1 MIKKLCNSQ
10 VTQVTPDII
19 SADSSVGQ
27 PVKYLFPLPLLLLLM
42 LFSCTQ
48 LNDSDTIEL
57 NSGWKLHTGADS
69 TISVQVPGMVHSD
82 LFAAGLIPDP
92 FYGENESKLQW
103 IGERQ
108 WLYSLDFKVAATLL
122 RRENVELLF
131 EGLDT
136 YASVW
141 LNDSLILESDNMFR
155 AYSIPVKELL
165 KKDLNTLII
174 RFYPPDSISLLKSQ
188 QPGYALPEHRAY
200 TRKAPFQAGWD
211 WGPVFHTMGIWQ
223 SVRLNGWDK
232 IYVSHTAIHQLEVN
246 KQKAGLM
253 LELDIQSHSERSY
266 KLRITKKGFKLAEQ
280 YIHLKKG
287 NNSIKVPFVLEN
299 PTLWWPNGMGG
310 QHMSHFDMELF
321 DGNEVLFARSLS
333 TGLRS
338 IELVQEADAT
348 GTSFFFRV
356 NGLPMFAKGANYIP
370 EDHFTVRMTTEK
382 SRKLLSDAAAVH
394 MNMIRVWGGGVYPG
408 NDFYALCDSLGLL
421 VWQDF
426 MFACTMYPF
435 DSAFLENVRHEAEYQ
450 VRRLRQHPSLALWCG
465 NNEVSEGFHNW
476 GWQQSLQ
483 WTAEQEKQ
491 IWEGYEQLFESLLP
505 DVVKRLDPARPY
517 WPSSPS
523 KGWGRKESLT
533 QGDIHY
539 WGVWWGEEPF
549 EMYEKKVGRFHS
561 EYGFQAMPVLESLR
575 AFAPD
580 DQLFIG
586 SPVLEAHQKHP
597 RGTRLID
604 DYMRRDFPVPE
615 NFEDYVYVS
624 QLVQAHGIVKAIEA
638 HRRNKPI
645 TMGTL
650 YWQLNDSWPV
660 TSWSSVDYFGR
671 WKALHFMLKK
681 AFAPQLIVVD
691 HQKALPEL
699 YLISDDANIIQA
711 RLEVDVKSMDGK
723 ILQSVTLPVEL
734 SPNKV
739 KKLVPFGNSRFFESL
754 NAEEIFLH
762 CRIISGQ
769 NVLAE
774 KVHFMRPDKQL
785 KLPAGEIL
793 MEVKTNN
800 SQFMLELSTDALQR
814 YCMLSSNDPDGRF
827 SDNFFDLIPGAG
839 RSISFVPSGK
849 VAESDLQFRI
859 KSLNPLAPI
868 NQATP

>member
-1 MIKKLCNSQ
+1 MKKNLFN
-10 VTQVTPDII
+10 TQFARKATD
-19 SADSSVGQ
+19 
-27 PVKYLFPLPLLLLLM
+27 KYALDLLSRNLKNIQPLLLGILLL
-42 LFSCTQ
+42 LFSCKQ
-48 LNDSDTIEL
+48 KVEPEALSL
-57 NSGWKLHTGADS
+57 NSGWELHLGPDS
-69 TISVQVPGMVHSD
+69 TIAVQVPGMVHTD

-108 WLYSLDFKVAATLL
+108 WLYSLDFKVPANLL
-122 RRENVELLF
+122 QRENVVLLF

-155 AYSIPVKELL
+155 AHHINAKNILQKENNRL
-165 KKDLNTLII
+165 KV

-188 QPGYALPEHRAY
+188 QSGFALPEHRAF

-211 WGPVFHTMGIWQ
+211 WGPVFHTMGIWKNVKL
-223 SVRLNGWDK
+223 SGWDK
-232 IYVSHTAIHQLEVN
+232 INLLHSTIHQMEVN
-246 KQKAGLM
+246 AAKAKLV
-253 LELDIQSHSERSY
+253 LELDIESHSERAY
-266 KLRITKKGFKLAEQ
+266 KLRLSKKGYKLADQFVQLKKGF
-280 YIHLKKG
+280 
-287 NNSIKVPFVLEN
+287 NSIKVPFNFEN
-299 PTLWWPNGMGG
+299 PVLWWPNGMGN
-310 QHMSHFDMELF
+310 QHMTHFDLELF
-321 DGNEVLFARSLS
+321 DGNDILVSRKLS

-338 IELVQEADAT
+338 IELVQEADNA

-356 NGLPMFAKGANYIP
+356 NGIPLFAKGANYIP
-370 EDHFTVRMTTEK
+370 EDHFTVRMSADK
-382 SRKLLSDAAAVH
+382 SRQLLIDAAAVH
-394 MNMIRVWGGGVYPG
+394 MNMIRVWGGGIYPE
-408 NDFYALCDSLGLL
+408 NSFYAMCDSLGLL

-435 DSAFLENVRHEAEYQ
+435 DSAFLENVRHEAAYQ

-491 IWEGYEQLFESLLP
+491 IWEGYETLFETLLP
-505 DVVKRLDPARPY
+505 SVLHELDPARPY

-561 EYGFQAMPVLESLR
+561 EYGFQAMPAIETIK

-580 DQLFIG
+580 EQLFVG

-615 NFEDYVYVS
+615 NFDDYVYVS

-660 TSWSSVDYFGR
+660 TSWSSIDYFGR
-671 WKALHFMLKK
+671 WKALHYRLKQ

-691 HQKALPEL
+691 HKRELPEF
-699 YLISDDANIIQA
+699 YLINDDAAVINA
-711 RLEVDVKSMDGK
+711 RFEVDIKTMDGK

-734 SPNKV
+734 TPDKV
-739 KKLVPFGNSRFFESL
+739 QKIVPFGQSGLIANHK
-754 NAEEIFLH
+754 AAQVFLH
-762 CRIISGQ
+762 CRLISGQ
-769 NVLAE
+769 SLLAE
-774 KVHFMRPDKQL
+774 KVHFLLPDKLLQL
-785 KLPAGEIL
+785 PSANTNIQAKSNNGEML
-793 MEVKTNN
+793 
-800 SQFMLELSTDALQR
+800 LELSSEVVQR
-814 YCMLSSNDPDGRF
+814 YCQLSSNDPDGRF
-827 SDNFFDLIPGAG
+827 SDNFFDLVPGIV
-839 RSISFVPSGK
+839 RRIHFTPSGK
-849 VAESDLQFRI
+849 IPANKLQFSL
-859 KSLNPLAPI
+859 KSLNQLTTTNPAIP
-868 NQATP
+868 